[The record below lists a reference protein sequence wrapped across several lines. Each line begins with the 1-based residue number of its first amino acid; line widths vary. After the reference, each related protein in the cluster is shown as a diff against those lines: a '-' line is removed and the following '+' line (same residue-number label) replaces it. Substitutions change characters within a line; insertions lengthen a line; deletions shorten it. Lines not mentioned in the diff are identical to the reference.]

1 MTTIA
6 TAVTGLQ
13 ARLTQLW
20 HEQPGA
26 AIPESTPLLRL
37 AGENHRRNF
46 DLWHTEDEARR
57 DDLGPEHVYRAKRA
71 IDRLNQERNDFIQR
85 MDEWLINELH
95 PPATGCPLNSE
106 TPGMMI
112 DRLSIL
118 ALKTYHMAVEA
129 DRTDASS
136 EHRQRATQKR
146 VILDRQRAD
155 LQACLQELNAD
166 VAQGRRT
173 FRVYFQFKMYNDPTL
188 NPALY
193 AGRAGAP
200 RSKD

>member
-1 MTTIA
+1 MTNIA
-6 TAVTGLQ
+6 ADVTGLQ
-13 ARLTQLW
+13 ARLTRLW
-20 HEQPGA
+20 HDQPTASLPEA
-26 AIPESTPLLRL
+26 ADLLRL

-46 DLWHTEDEARR
+46 DLWHAEDEARR
-57 DDLGPEHVYRAKRA
+57 DDLGAAHVYRTKRA

-95 PPATGCPLNSE
+95 PPTAGCPLNSE

-118 ALKTYHMAVEA
+118 ALKSYHMAVEA
-129 DRTDASS
+129 ERTEATP
-136 EHRQRATQKR
+136 EHRQKAAQKLA
-146 VILDRQRAD
+146 IINRQRGD
-155 LQACLQELNAD
+155 LQACLQELPDDIAR
-166 VAQGRRT
+166 GRRT

-193 AGRAGAP
+193 AARGAP
-200 RSKD
+200 AAE